1 MLYVQAEVSSAESLR
16 CAKVSHIGIDSSRR
30 RRVQVKSFLIVCLFT
45 AETVLVQFWSFVFR
59 LLWRLHRAL
68 RCRVHPRTGSLSI
81 FCSMCYIIKG
91 TIEKLRKNH
100 VMNRVFLQDSGQLV
114 LVRSRCKYTLTT
126 RECVGWETS
135 CRWSDWMPSCLSC
148 QFLPFYYQI
157 TDKFERAVLQGTPA
171 PCSLSFPR
179 APSTRTSSSS
189 RRSASIR
196 TPTYSVRFGS
206 AIFGKNSWV
215 VTAEVVSLFFLV
227 DFY

>member
-68 RCRVHPRTGSLSI
+68 RCRVHPCTGSLSI
-81 FCSMCYIIKG
+81 FCFMCNIIKW

-114 LVRSRCKYTLTT
+114 LFRPRCKYTLTT

-135 CRWSDWMPSCLSC
+135 CRWSDWMPSCLWC
-148 QFLPFYYQI
+148 QFLPNFL
-157 TDKFERAVLQGTPA
+157 FL
-171 PCSLSFPR
+171 LSNYGQVW
-179 APSTRTSSSS
+179 TSSLAGHSS
-189 RRSASIR
+189 AMFVEFPANVFN
-196 TPTYSVRFGS
+196 TH
-206 AIFGKNSWV
+206 
-215 VTAEVVSLFFLV
+215 
-227 DFY
+227 